1 MNPSPLPELSVV
13 VIVSA
18 EHAARLPAF
27 AQALAAPQR
36 PAARIETL
44 WVVDDAVRVLP
55 AVREHFG
62 LDSQAAGRTAG
73 ATVVA
78 SLAEA
83 VARASAPWLALRHP
97 GVELPHGH
105 LDTLAAFLQTGAAG
119 AGVVVCGA
127 PPPAA
132 TQPVMPAAWAD
143 APPAWHACALRRD
156 RLVAAGLTPDARLR
170 PQLAAD
176 LLLWRALLLPGQTLA
191 WAGGPEPAAATA
203 QAEPPAAV
211 WRDKTTYAQAVQH
224 AFAEPLEQAAATQG
238 TAPRWLQLAV
248 LRHLAWYYTVDARER
263 APTVVVDEPMAVVF
277 HDLVG
282 RALRQVDMAL
292 LDHLPATLASPE
304 VCHALWSYQAPQLH
318 SPPVADAYDHD
329 QGLMRLS
336 YWHHGTPPAERF
348 VADGQPLQP
357 AFAKQRACNW
367 FRRRLL
373 RQRIAWLPVAHER
386 ELRVELGG
394 RAVAVAVGKQRFSVV
409 AVSAASGIVP
419 LAMDKVRTALRAGKA
434 DLQQPLPP
442 GWAGWKVR
450 LIKALARFAPVR
462 RYYRDAWV
470 FVDRDVDADDSAE
483 HLYRWVREHHPEI
496 NAWFL
501 LYPESPDWPRLRAEG
516 FRLFAPGLRR
526 RLLAL
531 NCKHIVS
538 SHTGQEFGLD
548 PARYGDMM
556 GWRYTFLQHGT
567 IKDDISHWL
576 NPSAFDVF
584 VTSSP
589 AEHDSVVGNDTPYIY
604 TDREV
609 VRAGLP
615 RHDRLL
621 RIARDL
627 AREEVRLLLV
637 MPTWRGSLIDEGM
650 DAAGPA
656 ERLAAF
662 AQSEYARRWRS
673 LLNNEMLLARVREA
687 GLRLTFVP
695 HTNAEPYVEAFAP
708 AKDVDVVKLSSGMA
722 QQTFA
727 RAAAFVTDY
736 TSVAF
741 EMALLRRPV
750 FYYQFDQMTFYSG
763 GHNWREGYFD
773 YQRDGFG
780 PVALDERALLAE
792 LDTFLASGCRPQRKY
807 IERMGRAMPLPGGT
821 ACEAVFNAILDTRRP
836 SAGDRGAQERTSAQ
850 SAIRR
855 RESSEPTRLARPGSA
870 AHDQPTH

>member
-1 MNPSPLPELSVV
+1 M
-13 VIVSA
+13 
-18 EHAARLPAF
+18 PA
-27 AQALAAPQR
+27 
-36 PAARIETL
+36 
-44 WVVDDAVRVLP
+44 
-55 AVREHFG
+55 
-62 LDSQAAGRTAG
+62 
-73 ATVVA
+73 
-78 SLAEA
+78 
-83 VARASAPWLALRHP
+83 
-97 GVELPHGH
+97 
-105 LDTLAAFLQTGAAG
+105 
-119 AGVVVCGA
+119 
-127 PPPAA
+127 
-132 TQPVMPAAWAD
+132 AAWAD

-156 RLVAAGLTPDARLR
+156 RLVAADLTPDARLR

-224 AFAEPLEQAAATQG
+224 AFAEPLEQAAAAQG

-263 APTVVVDEPMAVVF
+263 APTVVVDEPMAVVL

-419 LAMDKVRTALRAGKA
+419 LAMDKVRTALRAGKS

-470 FVDRDVDADDSAE
+470 FIDRDVDADDNAE
-483 HLYRWVREHHPEI
+483 HLYRWVREHHPGL
-496 NAWFL
+496 NAWYL
-501 LYPESPDWPRLRAEG
+501 LQPTSPAWPRLRIEG
-516 FRLFAPGLRR
+516 FRLLAPGLRR

-531 NCKHIVS
+531 NCKYIVS
-538 SHTGQEFGLD
+538 SHVGQEFGLA
-548 PARYGDMM
+548 PALYGDMM
-556 GWRYTFLQHGT
+556 RWRYSFLQHGVT
-567 IKDDISHWL
+567 MHDVSHWL
-576 NPSAFDVF
+576 NPPSFDIF
-584 VTSSP
+584 VTASP
-589 AEHDSVVGNDTPYIY
+589 AEHEAIVGSDTPYTY
-604 TDREV
+604 TGREV
-609 VRAGLP
+609 HCTGFP

-621 RIARDL
+621 RIAREEDRD
-627 AREEVRLLLV
+627 ARKQLLV
-637 MPTWRGSLIDEGM
+637 MPTWRGSLVDERMASSDTDGRM
-650 DAAGPA
+650 AAVA
-656 ERLAAF
+656 RSDYVRNWRAF
-662 AQSEYARRWRS
+662 
-673 LLNNEMLLARVREA
+673 LNSPDLHDCLARN
-687 GLRLTFVP
+687 GWRLVFMP
-695 HTNAEPYVEAFAP
+695 HTNALPFIDSFAVP
-708 AKDVDVVKLSSGMA
+708 AGCEVRRMA
-722 QQTFA
+722 DGGVQRSLA
-727 RAAAFVTDY
+727 SAALFVTDY

-741 EMALLRRPV
+741 DMAFLRRAIV
-750 FYYQFDQMTFYSG
+750 YFQFDREEFYAG
-763 GHNWREGYFD
+763 GHNWRPGYFD
-773 YQRDGFG
+773 YDRDGFG
-780 PVALDERALLAE
+780 PVAFNLTAAVNAAIDLVERNGE
-792 LDTFLASGCRPQRKY
+792 PTDGYVT
-807 IERMGRAMPLPGGT
+807 RMAAALPGT
-821 ACEAVFNAILDTRRP
+821 DEKACQRVFDTITKTPRTRRNHP
-836 SAGDRGAQERTSAQ
+836 AQLIELVTAKR
-850 SAIRR
+850 
-855 RESSEPTRLARPGSA
+855 
-870 AHDQPTH
+870 